1 MPAKIHLLVLAALL
15 PNALLALGDT
25 TPAINQVFP
34 AGAFAPADVVT
45 NSARWDASA
54 DKKVLNVK
62 THFGALGNGTT
73 DDSDAFI
80 AMFNFLYDR
89 LKAADALDGN
99 QNGSNCEEPAAQ
111 WICYVP
117 NGTYR
122 VSKTLTHT
130 KTLWQFYRGVRLI
143 GQSRAGTIIRL
154 DNNVAAFD
162 GTAGLKPVI
171 AFDHVT
177 QDFNNWQGHNML
189 KNLTVDVGEGNPGA
203 VGVDFFSANTG
214 RIDNVTIRS
223 TNANGNNYRG
233 AIGLHCRIGI
243 VHGYFSNLT
252 IDGFDIGIKLEPYH
266 MCNPTIEHVTLR
278 NQKTAAIQALDGGA
292 SFRDVHSTQ
301 SRSDSGADA
310 AGILLANDSGTAQG
324 GAHVIIIDSSLVSTR
339 AGGTTRAAVEIAGTS
354 DTDVNSGH
362 LFARGIDVA
371 GYAVGVKK
379 GGVTKVTGDIV
390 QYATSG
396 STAASMALPV
406 ENVPFVPSET
416 TVANWKSPDDF
427 FATHGGAGNGTTDDT
442 AAAQAALDSGA
453 TVVYFPMQKY
463 RITGM
468 LTVPAT
474 VKRIELMATEF
485 VGTAPTAYFD
495 VNAASATPLYI
506 ADLND
511 GATHKLVRLSVN
523 RVLVLDSNRMSNLV
537 NNGTV
542 GQRVFVNN
550 ANKFLKGG
558 LNLADMKAWCRFLD
572 TEDKAQPNWI
582 SDSGGVLWVLGYKC
596 EGATVN
602 FKVQNGGIAEILG
615 GIINCANGSDAEW
628 SNFNAAAWPNNAAMI
643 NDNSHL
649 TVVACTNGLPDTV
662 YAQPRRFEYLI
673 GNKQGVGSPVMS
685 LGSSFPL
692 RVAVNPNRPDLRV
705 IGLHNSF
712 TNSAIPRAP
721 VFSAGTLAKPDATS
735 GTAYTGQSLAANAT
749 DANGGTLTFT
759 KVNGPAWLSVAANGT
774 LGGTPADADFGLNT
788 FAVKVT
794 DPDGYS
800 DTATLEIDVYVVK
813 TFLSIAAEDGYVEE
827 SSETSNVGGVINA
840 AGTGTAAIRAGD
852 QGVDRQFKSIV
863 SFDTSSLPDGATLAS
878 AQLQLKVAQ
887 APTGTS
893 PYSWAGACLVDIKNG
908 NFGAAALES
917 SDFDTAASATN
928 VVSGG
933 MPNAALNAWSIGSLT
948 SGALTHVSKTGK
960 TQLRVYF
967 PADDNDNA
975 APDYVGWYSAEA
987 PGNQPKLVVRYH

>member
-1 MPAKIHLLVLAALL
+1 MRSITVTALLLALL
-15 PNALLALGDT
+15 PSSLLALGDT

-34 AGAFAPADVVT
+34 TGAFAPADVVT
-45 NSARWDASA
+45 NSARWDAAA

-62 THFGALGNGTT
+62 THFGAAGNGTT

-89 LKAADALDGN
+89 LKAADGLDGN

-130 KTLWQFYRGVRLI
+130 RTLWTFYRGVRLI
-143 GQSRAGTIIRL
+143 GQSRSGTIIRL

-214 RIDNVTIRS
+214 RIDNVTIKS
-223 TNANGNNYRG
+223 AGGANNYKG

-243 VHGYFSNLT
+243 VHGYFTNLT
-252 IDGFDIGIKLEPYH
+252 IDGFDVGIKLVPYH
-266 MCNPTIEHVTLR
+266 MCNPTFEHVTLR
-278 NQKTAAIQALDGGA
+278 NQKTAAIQAVDGGG
-292 SFRDVHSTQ
+292 SFRDVYSTQ
-301 SRSDSGADA
+301 GRSDAGADA
-310 AGILLANDSGTAQG
+310 TGLLLANDAGGPQG
-324 GAHVIIIDSSLVSTR
+324 GAHVILVDSSFVSTR
-339 AGGTTRAAVEIAGTS
+339 AGGSSQAAITIAGAN

-362 LFARGIDVA
+362 LFARGIDVS
-371 GYAVGVKK
+371 GYTVGLKR
-379 GGVTKVTGDIV
+379 GGVNKVSGDIG

-396 STAASMALPV
+396 PSTNASMALPV
-406 ENVPFVPSET
+406 ENVPFIASET
-416 TVANWKSPDDF
+416 NTANWKSPDDF
-427 FATHGGAGNGTTDDT
+427 FGTHGGAGNGTTDDT

-463 RITGM
+463 RITGV
-468 LTVPAT
+468 LSVPAT

-485 VGTAPTAYFD
+485 VGTAPAAYFD
-495 VNAASATPLYI
+495 VDEASSTPLYI
-506 ADLND
+506 ADIND
-511 GATHKLVRLSVN
+511 AATHRLVRHSAA
-523 RVLVLDSNRMSNLV
+523 RTLVLDSNRMSGVVQNGLTGQRLYV
-537 NNGTV
+537 NNS
-542 GQRVFVNN
+542 
-550 ANKFLKGG
+550 NKFLKGST
-558 LNLADMKAWCRFLD
+558 LADTKAWVRFTN
-572 TEDKAQPNWI
+572 TEDKSQPNWI
-582 SDSGGVLWVLGYKC
+582 VDAGGVMWVLGYKC

-602 FKVQNGGIAEILG
+602 FKVQNGGILEVLG
-615 GIINCANGSDAEW
+615 GIINCANGNDAEW
-628 SNFNAAAWPNNAAMI
+628 SNFNSDVWPNNAAMI

-662 YAQPRRFEYLI
+662 YAQPRRFTYLT
-673 GNKQGVGSPVMS
+673 GVKQGTGTPVLT
-685 LGSSFPL
+685 LGSTFAL
-692 RVAVNPNRPDLRV
+692 RVATNPNRPDLRV

-721 VFSAGTLAKPDATS
+721 VFSAGTIAKPDATS
-735 GTAYTGQSLAANAT
+735 GTAYTGQSLSANAT
-749 DANGGTLTFT
+749 DANGGTLTFS
-759 KVNGPAWLSVAANGT
+759 KLSGPSWLNVAANGA
-774 LGGTPADADFGLNT
+774 LSGTPADADFGLNT
-788 FAVKVT
+788 FTVKVT

-827 SSETSNVGGVINA
+827 STETSNVGGATNA
-840 AGTGTAAIRAGD
+840 AGTGTGAIRAGD
-852 QGVDRQFKSIV
+852 QGLDRQFKSVV
-863 SFDTSSLPDGATLAS
+863 SFDTASLPDGATITSAS
-878 AQLQLKVAQ
+878 LQLKVAQ
-887 APTGTS
+887 APTGTN
-893 PYSWAGACLVDIKNG
+893 PYTWGGACIVDIKSG
-908 NFGAAALES
+908 AFGTNASLEAA
-917 SDFDTAASATN
+917 DFQAAVSAAN

-933 MPNAALNAWSIGSLT
+933 MPNAALNAWSIGNLT
-948 SGALTHVSKTGK
+948 AGTLTHVNKTGK
-960 TQLRVYF
+960 TQLRVAF
-967 PADDNDNA
+967 TVDDNDNGTL
-975 APDYVGWYSAEA
+975 DHVGWYSGESA
-987 PGNQPKLVVRYH
+987 GNEPKLVVRYH